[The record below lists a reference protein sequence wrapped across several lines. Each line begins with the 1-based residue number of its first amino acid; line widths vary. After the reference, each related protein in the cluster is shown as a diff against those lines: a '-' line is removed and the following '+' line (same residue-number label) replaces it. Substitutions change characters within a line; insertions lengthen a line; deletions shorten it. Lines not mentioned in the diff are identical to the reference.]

1 MAGISSSR
9 IVQIAQYQKKVDLH
23 PLPSLDQK
31 PIQGTGHICKE
42 EKNLTTS
49 KTLVIHFD

>member
-1 MAGISSSR
+1 MADTSLLQ

-42 EKNLTTS
+42 EGNLTT
-49 KTLVIHFD
+49 